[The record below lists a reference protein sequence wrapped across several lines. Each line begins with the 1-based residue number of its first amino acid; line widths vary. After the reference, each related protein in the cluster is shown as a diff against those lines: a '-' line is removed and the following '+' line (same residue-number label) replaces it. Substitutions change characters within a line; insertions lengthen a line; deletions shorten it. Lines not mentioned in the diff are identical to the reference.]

1 MSAVYHT
8 PVLLKESVG
17 MLGIRPSGIYVDATL
32 GGGGHS
38 RAILSELGPDGR
50 LIVFDQDRDA
60 MANAPSDSRVT
71 AVRANFRF
79 IHHFLHYKQKVQR
92 NFLYYYIHLRCNYN
106 NHHLNLLYLHQCHR
120 NNRLHQPNT
129 SNRNQNYHN
138 HQKFV

>member
-50 LIVFDQDRDA
+50 LIVFDG
-60 MANAPSDSRVT
+60 
-71 AVRANFRF
+71 
-79 IHHFLHYKQKVQR
+79 QR
-92 NFLYYYIHLRCNYN
+92 
-106 NHHLNLLYLHQCHR
+106 
-120 NNRLHQPNT
+120 T
-129 SNRNQNYHN
+129 
-138 HQKFV
+138 V